1 MGIVFVFQYRGDKG
15 RLFGV
20 YRDDASKY
28 LAGFFGDDLRRFN
41 LPDPHECHLRA
52 WHASRVLCKWETW
65 GDSVRWAA
73 RLWPSSGWTHVFF
86 QELYAHL
93 LQTIEYIKGIKDTL
107 HELEL

>member
-1 MGIVFVFQYRGDKG
+1 MGIVFVFQYRGEKG

-28 LAGFFGDDLRRFN
+28 LAGFFGDDLRRFM
-41 LPDPHECHLRA
+41 LPDPHECHLKA

-65 GDSVRWAA
+65 GREVRRPA
-73 RLWPSSGWTHVFF
+73 RMWPGSGRIHVLL
-86 QELYAHL
+86 QELYIQLMQA
-93 LQTIEYIKGIKDTL
+93 IDRIKGLKDSL